1 MKNLTE
7 AQSHLYNLLDEELSV
22 MEHPSCPLKGM
33 RARVVNLV
41 STLEPYL
48 GRHVDMG
55 KDADLSMINPTAV
68 KELIHYARSASAFDE
83 FLHFASR
90 AIGCLMTPAERRE
103 FFGEGVK

>member
-7 AQSHLYNLLDEELSV
+7 AQSHLYNLLDEELAV
-22 MEHPSCPLKGM
+22 MEHPSCSLEGM

-48 GRHVDMG
+48 GRHVDMSQ
-55 KDADLSMINPTAV
+55 DADLSMINPTAV
-68 KELIHYARSASAFDE
+68 KEFVHYARSASAFDE

-90 AIGCLMTPAERRE
+90 AIGCLMTQEERRE
-103 FFGEGVK
+103 FFGEDAK